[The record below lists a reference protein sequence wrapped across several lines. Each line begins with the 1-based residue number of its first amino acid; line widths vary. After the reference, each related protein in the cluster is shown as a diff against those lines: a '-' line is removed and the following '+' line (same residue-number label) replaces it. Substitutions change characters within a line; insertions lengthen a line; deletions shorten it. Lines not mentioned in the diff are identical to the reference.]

1 MFIKKDK
8 IVFRKRA
15 SVRRLNSKPKS
26 LDTSYSSDMDSF
38 ELNEDFFLNSI
49 DFMLTDFNQLSPHN
63 SSDYTENLNLKKM
76 NSIWKSHNSQ
86 ITKLNNL
93 QELKMLNTSVIDNYL
108 IIVYLAVKSFDN
120 IKEYFN
126 RNQNAMPVIKKLM
139 ECIDSIDKLNLNE
152 SKYSWIKY
160 VNKSKAIKMLD
171 GYYEID
177 CAGTE
182 YEWFIKSW
190 NVVQKYSWNSV
201 CYNRSCPN
209 LIEFMHNDKFNIRYY
224 QNFYYSIK
232 FFNSTQV
239 LFQF

>member
-8 IVFRKRA
+8 LVFRKRA

-26 LDTSYSSDMDSF
+26 LDTPYSSDMDSF

-49 DFMLTDFNQLSPHN
+49 DFMLTDLNQQSPHN
-63 SSDYTENLNLKKM
+63 SSDYTENLKRM

-93 QELKMLNTSVIDNYL
+93 QDLKMLNTSVIDNYL
-108 IIVYLAVKSFDN
+108 VIVYLAVKSSDY

-126 RNQNAMPVIKKLM
+126 RNQETIPVIKKLQ

-152 SKYSWIKY
+152 SKYNWIKY

-182 YEWFIKSW
+182 YEWFIKSL

-224 QNFYYSIK
+224 KNFY
-232 FFNSTQV
+232 
-239 LFQF
+239 

>member
-8 IVFRKRA
+8 LVFRKRA
-15 SVRRLNSKPKS
+15 SVRRLNSKSKS

-126 RNQNAMPVIKKLM
+126 RNQDAMPVIK
-139 ECIDSIDKLNLNE
+139 
-152 SKYSWIKY
+152 
-160 VNKSKAIKMLD
+160 
-171 GYYEID
+171 
-177 CAGTE
+177 
-182 YEWFIKSW
+182 
-190 NVVQKYSWNSV
+190 
-201 CYNRSCPN
+201 
-209 LIEFMHNDKFNIRYY
+209 
-224 QNFYYSIK
+224 
-232 FFNSTQV
+232 
-239 LFQF
+239 